1 MHKINLLSNDL
12 HACKTTQQQNGNSNQ
27 AKTFVPRFSCN
38 LLANLRTL
46 QDTQY
51 TRHTMTCRVPPR
63 QPLCPFI
70 TSTCLSTTT
79 ITNRSGTLAKF
90 PVQIRYLSPLL
101 IVNHEETCLK
111 YSNIAIL
118 LHPGNSF
125 ALQSSST
132 IYFLVDTT
140 NQ

>member
-1 MHKINLLSNDL
+1 MQQDNDNNKTAISSENLRSPLLLQPPSKL
-12 HACKTTQQQNGNSNQ
+12 HALALQVQYNIHKTHND
-27 AKTFVPRFSCN
+27 VPAC
-38 LLANLRTL
+38 
-46 QDTQY
+46 
-51 TRHTMTCRVPPR
+51 R

-70 TSTCLSTTT
+70 TSTSCLSTTT